1 MKRKPIKIDWE
12 GLEDAFNNQ
21 NEELVYYLD
30 LVTGHVVLEG
40 EGEEDAFE
48 DEESFYEAG
57 AAAEPPAP
65 REDSTHLY
73 VDPPDTPL
81 KVEWM
86 QAFLEEDAALHPQAS
101 SRLKEALTAENPVAE
116 IGDILRDYPEER
128 DRWFLYRSER
138 LHEMIDAWLEGNAV
152 EAIDPPPWK

>member
-12 GLEDAFNNQ
+12 AVEDAFNSQ

-40 EGEEDAFE
+40 EGEEDVFE
-48 DEESFYEAG
+48 DEELYEG
-57 AAAEPPAP
+57 AATAEPPAA
-65 REDSTHLY
+65 RHDTTRIY
-73 VDPPDTPL
+73 IDPPDTPL

-86 QAFLEEDAALHPQAS
+86 QAFLEEDGAIHPEAEARLRAALGHD
-101 SRLKEALTAENPVAE
+101 NPVAE
-116 IGDILRDYPEER
+116 IGDILRDYPGER

-138 LHEMIDAWLEGNAV
+138 LHEMIDAWLEGNSV
-152 EAIDPPPWK
+152 EAIEPPPWR